1 MSDLPLLLPPDRVP
15 EGARSWRTADTA
27 RWSAA
32 VPARWSHPLWAV
44 AALVAGIVWSI
55 AAAPD
60 EVCTADQSCGTSWTS
75 VTLSVLGLLTLY
87 WIWRQPRLAL
97 PGLLLTVA
105 GAVAD
110 SGFTALVEGPEDLFL
125 LAAGAFAVTG
135 LAHRLAAA
143 RRQRTLAEE
152 AAGDLRHP
160 LPPEARDFRRGRFS
174 FVLASVLLAV
184 AVFAFW
190 SAEQVASGY
199 EDRAAN
205 ATRVAA
211 EVTGVDVADE
221 DVSELTVALPDGAT
235 RTVDTVFPEDY
246 PVGSTVVLAVD
257 GDWTRLVAEPYDVF
271 GWELLLLA
279 TAVPGLAF
287 LSNGMAGHRRQRRL
301 DTTRLPV
308 LRVLVREGDEDGRTW
323 VYAADDLSAAQP
335 VLSFNSLF
343 TSDSDDDPDEHRAP
357 DGEHP
362 HLTEAEEAAARQ
374 KLEEQEQELVAAL
387 RGVFPPSALREAV
400 LFGAP
405 YAGGE
410 IAFLAPCD
418 GDDGEVEAERSVTPV
433 KPTVPGLFPPPQG
446 RGPGAGQARRGSS
459 DLAARARAVAALS
472 LAPGPQPLTWSADR
486 VSRGLGLFLLVFQGG
501 GMWVLLD
508 GGFSWQWIFLLLGV
522 PWLVHSVSTALN
534 WRVTADRDGVWV
546 CGPWRVRHV
555 PWTEVTDV
563 HQRADALTVELKGGS
578 EIELSPVGLGT
589 LRGRRGGT
597 SAARRAADSLR
608 ALLDHPELRPTEV
621 ADAREQG
628 MPLGPVVVTLAVLW
642 GAVVLML

>member
-60 EVCTADQSCGTSWTS
+60 EACTADQPCGTSWTS
-75 VTLSVLGLLTLY
+75 MTLAVLGLLTLY
-87 WIWRQPRLAL
+87 WIWRQPRLAV

-110 SGFTALVEGPEDLFL
+110 SGFTALLEGPEDLFL
-125 LAAGAFAVTG
+125 LAASAFAVAG

-143 RRQRTLAEE
+143 RRQRTHAEE

-160 LPPEARDFRRGRFS
+160 LPPEAGDFRRGRFS

-190 SAEQVASGY
+190 SAEQVATAY
-199 EDRAAN
+199 EDRAAR
-205 ATRVAA
+205 ATEVTA
-211 EVTGVDVADE
+211 EVTGADAADG
-221 DVSELTVALPDGAT
+221 DVSALRVTLPDGKT
-235 RTVDTVFPEDY
+235 RTLDTIFPEDY
-246 PVGSTVVLAVD
+246 PVGSTVVLVVD
-257 GDWTRLVAEPYDVF
+257 GDWIRLVAEPYDVF
-271 GWELLLLA
+271 GWELLLLG

-287 LSNGMAGHRRQRRL
+287 LANGMVGHRRQRRL
-301 DTTRLPV
+301 DTTPLPV

-323 VYAADDLSAAQP
+323 VYAADDLTAAQP

-343 TSDSDDDPDEHRAP
+343 TSDSEDEPDEHETS
-357 DGEHP
+357 DGEHRQ
-362 HLTEAEEAAARQ
+362 LTEAEEAAAQ
-374 KLEEQEQELVAAL
+374 QEWEEQKREMVAAF
-387 RGVFPPSALREAV
+387 RGACPPSALREAV

-410 IAFLAPCD
+410 IAFLAPSD

-433 KPTVPGLFPPPQG
+433 KPAVPGLFPPPQG
-446 RGPGAGQARRGSS
+446 RGSGAGKARRSSS
-459 DLAARARAVAALS
+459 DPAARARALATLS

-486 VSRGLGLFLLVFQGG
+486 GSRGLGLFLLAFQGG
-501 GMWVLLD
+501 GMWALLD

-555 PWTEVTDV
+555 PWTEVTHV

-578 EIELSPVGLGT
+578 EIELSPVGLGMFQ
-589 LRGRRGGT
+589 GRRGGT

-608 ALLDHPELRPTEV
+608 ALLDHPELRPSEV

-642 GAVVLML
+642 GVVVLLL